1 MPDLQSLYQSVIL
14 DHSRSPR
21 NKRVMTD
28 ASHRAAG
35 RNPMCGD
42 EVTVWLRVDG
52 DTVADVS
59 FVGQGCAI
67 SQASASLMTQAL
79 KGKTRAEAEAL
90 FERFHALVTGRL
102 SVIDVD
108 ETLGRLVALGGVSR
122 FPVRVKCA
130 SMAWHALR
138 HALHGDAR

>member
-1 MPDLQSLYQSVIL
+1 MADLQSLYQSVIL
-14 DHSRSPR
+14 DHSRAPR
-21 NKRVMTD
+21 NKRVMAD

-35 RNPMCGD
+35 GNPMCGD

-52 DTVADVS
+52 DQVADVS

-79 KGKTRAEAEAL
+79 KGKSRADAEAL

-102 SVIDVD
+102 LVSDVD
-108 ETLGRLVALGGVSR
+108 DVLGRLVALGGV
-122 FPVRVKCA
+122 
-130 SMAWHALR
+130 
-138 HALHGDAR
+138 